1 MDIKSDNLFS
11 ELRLLHSHIEATKHK
26 FIAMTSVRKFV
37 CLNSL
42 SKPSFKKCVAVA
54 LPAIPEKEMPDML
67 YLKKQLHREMILDNS
82 IQDLGG
88 NSLTTMSDLIL
99 FQHDPDFDELEEMD
113 SQVILPHKE
122 RNVVVKLRQHQSE
135 FEVFKYAIMVYVY
148 FFNFLMFFFSSYA
161 ISCTV
166 CHHAALATSQSER

>member
-1 MDIKSDNLFS
+1 
-11 ELRLLHSHIEATKHK
+11 
-26 FIAMTSVRKFV
+26 
-37 CLNSL
+37 
-42 SKPSFKKCVAVA
+42 
-54 LPAIPEKEMPDML
+54 ML

-135 FEVFKYAIMVYVY
+135 FKVFKYTIM
-148 FFNFLMFFFSSYA
+148 A
-161 ISCTV
+161 C
-166 CHHAALATSQSER
+166 

>member
-1 MDIKSDNLFS
+1 VSTVFYNAPSWTPPTPTKIVMDIKSDNFFFV
-11 ELRLLHSHIEATKHK
+11 LRLHFHIEATKHK
-26 FIAMTSVRKFV
+26 FIAMTSVRKICV
-37 CLNSL
+37 SYNSL
-42 SKPSFKKCVAVA
+42 SNPPRKKCVA

-88 NSLTTMSDLIL
+88 NSLTPMSDLIL

-122 RNVVVKLRQHQSE
+122 RNVVVKLKKHQSE
-135 FEVFKYAIMVYVY
+135 FKVFKYAI
-148 FFNFLMFFFSSYA
+148 
-161 ISCTV
+161 IV
-166 CHHAALATSQSER
+166 CFIC